1 MDRGVV
7 DALAEHKLNLT
18 CPPEVA
24 NHTMRRYLY
33 LKNPLHRSLYY
44 YLIRWSCLLKFKK
57 KNAAFRCLLSL
68 VIIFFFKRGTL
79 SIPWVRRSRRPGI
92 VTTNALASLCQFIV
106 LFIFFLILLFTVDR
120 SRLEARRRE
129 HRGVASQRE
138 ITVFMID

>member
-92 VTTNALASLCQFIV
+92 VTTNALDSLCQFIV
-106 LFIFFLILLFTVDR
+106 LFTFFSNFVVYR
-120 SRLEARRRE
+120 SSQQAGGQAVRTQRRCQPA
-129 HRGVASQRE
+129 GNYCLY
-138 ITVFMID
+138 D